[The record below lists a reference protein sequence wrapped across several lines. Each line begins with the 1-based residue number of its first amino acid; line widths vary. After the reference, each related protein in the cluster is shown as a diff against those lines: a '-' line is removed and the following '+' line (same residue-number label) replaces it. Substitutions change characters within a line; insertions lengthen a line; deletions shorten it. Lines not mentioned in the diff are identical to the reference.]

1 MFQEPRKG
9 ILYWL
14 TVAALSAHSA
24 LIACVAV
31 ESWGQ
36 TP

>member
-1 MFQEPRKG
+1 MFHEPRKG

-14 TVAALSAHSA
+14 TVAALSA